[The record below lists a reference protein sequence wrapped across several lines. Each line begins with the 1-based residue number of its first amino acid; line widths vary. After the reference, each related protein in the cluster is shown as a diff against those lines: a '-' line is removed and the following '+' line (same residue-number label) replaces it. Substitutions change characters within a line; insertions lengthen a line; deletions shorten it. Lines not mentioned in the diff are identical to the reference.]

1 MQGQVK
7 LPGKDWYVEYRWE
20 PSSRHKSSKN
30 AGVSE
35 DPSDQIDSSI
45 KNDLARTLFF
55 QNQGGFDASKSK
67 VIETKVADLSVKV
80 NAHIEK
86 FFISADDCYVLF
98 RSKKQAQAAFKE
110 IRNAKDQEIENVG
123 RLILPNI
130 FQ

>member
-1 MQGQVK
+1 M
-7 LPGKDWYVEYRWE
+7 PGRELEIFGLKVLQLLVLLNFQRYLL
-20 PSSRHKSSKN
+20 HKTTF
-30 AGVSE
+30 GVWC
-35 DPSDQIDSSI
+35 
-45 KNDLARTLFF
+45 
-55 QNQGGFDASKSK
+55 
-67 VIETKVADLSVKV
+67 KV

-86 FFISADDCYVLF
+86 FFMSADDCYVLF